1 MFASVL
7 GVLHT
12 CMERIKRFDVQYGRQ
27 KGPIKPRAT
36 ITPIAVVS
44 ILFFMWGLAYGLLGT
59 YSVASEHPYGLVVNN
74 LADIMN
80 YHVKVAMGIG
90 RGMAAGLAAGYY
102 AAYIPGS
109 LLIGGP
115 LVKKCGYRVAMVVG
129 LVTLAFGDLMM
140 SFAAQGCSFAG
151 MVAAHFI
158 VGLGVSTLERSA
170 NPYAVNCGP
179 RMQAAL
185 RILIAQAWAGIG
197 TVVAPFLANAFVFNP
212 DTSSRAPAADP
223 FNPGKCLM
231 PVEDKASSCANLG
244 TVITFYRGVAGVIFV
259 VSVLLAIL
267 LFRTKAVPEVEVPV
281 PPAVD
286 CGWKK
291 WKHPLVSWRYSRV
304 WWGVGAN
311 FFNLG
316 CQVTF
321 AQFFIEHMK
330 VNACASDAWAAIC
343 MSIAQS
349 AFVVGRFTA
358 AAAVSTPKVKPRLVL
373 VSFIGGAAAFTASG
387 TSVTSTAAIALAVLV
402 MFWEA
407 PSFPMIFESA
417 TADYEEWTST
427 CETLMILSIS
437 GGAVQPAL
445 MGQLVESVGISN
457 GWWLTTGCFLLVFTY
472 PLATNVIPSYRRAV
486 DRAVVAA
493 DDEEGKSQHGP
504 IQMVPSTSSG
514 EIEGVEPTFEPPIR
528 PKYNGVWS
536 RGRSRQV

>member
-7 GVLHT
+7 GGLHN
-12 CMERIKRFDVQYGRQ
+12 CMEHIKRFDVQRGRHS
-27 KGPIKPRAT
+27 GLIKPRDT
-36 ITPIAVVS
+36 IIPIAVVS
-44 ILFFMWGLAYGLLGT
+44 ILFFLWGLAYGLL
-59 YSVASEHPYGLVVNN
+59 
-74 LADIMN
+74 DIMN
-80 YHVKVAMGIG
+80 YHVKVAMGIS
-90 RGMAAGLAAGYY
+90 RGQAAGLAAGYY
-102 AAYIPGS
+102 TAYIPGA

-129 LVTLAFGDLMM
+129 LFLLAFGDLMM
-140 SFAAQGCSFAG
+140 SFAAGGCSLAG
-151 MVAAHFI
+151 MVVAHFI

-179 RMQAAL
+179 RVQAAL
-185 RILIAQAWAGIG
+185 RILVAQAWAGIG

-212 DTSSRAPAADP
+212 DTSSQAPASDP
-223 FNPGKCLM
+223 VHPGKCLM
-231 PVEDKASSCANLG
+231 PVENKDTSCSNLSS
-244 TVITFYRGVAGVIFV
+244 VITFYRGVAGVIFGL
-259 VSVLLAIL
+259 SVIIALL
-267 LFRTKAVPEVEVPV
+267 LFRTKMVPEVEVPL
-281 PPAVD
+281 PPAVE

-373 VSFIGGAAAFTASG
+373 VAFIGGAVAFTAGG
-387 TSVTSTAAIALAVLV
+387 TSVTGTAAIALAVLV

-427 CETLMILSIS
+427 CESLMILSIS

-445 MGQLVESVGISN
+445 MGQLVESVGISA
-457 GWWLTTGCFLLVFTY
+457 GWWLTAGCFLLVFTY

-486 DRAVVAA
+486 DRAVVNAPGQGSPG
-493 DDEEGKSQHGP
+493 DEEQAKPEHGP
-504 IQMVPSTSSG
+504 VEMVPTNSNSSG
-514 EIEGVEPTFEPPIR
+514 QIEGVEPTFEPPVR
-528 PKYNGVWS
+528 PKYNGGLFS
-536 RGRSRQV
+536 RGRGGRP

>member
-1 MFASVL
+1 MFAFVL
-7 GVLHT
+7 GALHSFV
-12 CMERIKRFDVQYGRQ
+12 EHIKHFDVQFGRQ
-27 KGPIKPRAT
+27 KMPIKPLGT
-36 ITPIAVVS
+36 IVPIGVVS
-44 ILFFMWGLAYGLLGT
+44 ILFFMWGLAYGLL
-59 YSVASEHPYGLVVNN
+59 
-74 LADIMN
+74 DIMN

-102 AAYIPGS
+102 VAYIPGS

-115 LVKKCGYRVAMVVG
+115 LVKKCGYRVAMIVG

-140 SFAAQGCSFAG
+140 SVAARGCSFGG
-151 MVAAHFI
+151 MVAAHFV

-179 RMQAAL
+179 RVQAPL

-212 DTSSRAPAADP
+212 DTSSRAPATDP
-223 FNPGKCLM
+223 FHPGKCLM
-231 PVEDKASSCANLG
+231 PVEDKTSSCDNLG
-244 TVITFYRGVAGVIFV
+244 TVITFYRVLAGVIFAIA
-259 VSVLLAIL
+259 LLLTLL
-267 LFRTKAVPEVEVPV
+267 LFRTNVVPEVEVP
-281 PPAVD
+281 PAPAVD

-330 VNACASDAWAAIC
+330 VNACASDSWAATC

-373 VSFIGGAAAFTASG
+373 VFFIAGAVATTAAG
-387 TSVTSTAAIALAVLV
+387 TSITGVTAIALAVMV

-407 PSFPMIFESA
+407 PSFPMVFESA
-417 TADYEEWTST
+417 TADYEQWTST

-445 MGQLVESVGISN
+445 MSQLVDSVGISP
-457 GWWLTTGCFLLVFTY
+457 GWWLTAGCFLLVFTY
-472 PLATNVIPSYRRAV
+472 PLATNLIPSYRRAV
-486 DRAVVAA
+486 DKAVVSA
-493 DDEEGKSQHGP
+493 DGGSDGDVEAKSEPGH
-504 IQMVPSTSSG
+504 ISMVSSNSTG
-514 EIEGVEPTFEPPIR
+514 QIDGVEPTFEPPIR
-528 PKYNGVWS
+528 PKYNGFWP
-536 RGRSRQV
+536 RGRSGRV